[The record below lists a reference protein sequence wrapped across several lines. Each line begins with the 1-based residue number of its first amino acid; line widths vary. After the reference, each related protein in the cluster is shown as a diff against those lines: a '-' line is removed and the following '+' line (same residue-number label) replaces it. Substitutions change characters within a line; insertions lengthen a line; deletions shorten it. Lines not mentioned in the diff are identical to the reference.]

1 MRPGLDWTPDTLH
14 VWTTGWMVSHVR
26 GLSDL
31 LEHAVTL
38 ETVERVNGKVLAP
51 VMVVVDVILGIVV
64 QA

>member
-1 MRPGLDWTPDTLH
+1 MRPGLDW
-14 VWTTGWMVSHVR
+14 TGWMVSHVR
-26 GLSDL
+26 GLSDW

-38 ETVERVNGKVLAP
+38 ETVERVNEKVLAP